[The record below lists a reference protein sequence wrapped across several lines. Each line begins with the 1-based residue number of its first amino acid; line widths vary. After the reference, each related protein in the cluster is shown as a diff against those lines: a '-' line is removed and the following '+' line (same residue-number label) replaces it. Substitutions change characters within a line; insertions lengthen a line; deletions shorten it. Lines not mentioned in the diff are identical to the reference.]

1 VKGVAARS
9 EFVDAIVN
17 KGKWLFSKENKD
29 FPEKVNN
36 YGIEFDSKFVL
47 LIMQPIRFAN
57 LKASD
62 INSVSSH

>member
-1 VKGVAARS
+1 VKFVAARS

-47 LIMQPIRFAN
+47 LIVQPIRFVN

>member
-1 VKGVAARS
+1 MKGVAARS

-17 KGKWLFSKENKD
+17 KGKSLFSKEN
-29 FPEKVNN
+29 KVNN

-47 LIMQPIRFAN
+47 LIVQPIRFAN

>member
-1 VKGVAARS
+1 MKGVAARS

-17 KGKWLFSKENKD
+17 KGKSLFSKENKD

-36 YGIEFDSKFVL
+36 YGVEFDSKFVL
-47 LIMQPIRFAN
+47 LIVQPIRFAN